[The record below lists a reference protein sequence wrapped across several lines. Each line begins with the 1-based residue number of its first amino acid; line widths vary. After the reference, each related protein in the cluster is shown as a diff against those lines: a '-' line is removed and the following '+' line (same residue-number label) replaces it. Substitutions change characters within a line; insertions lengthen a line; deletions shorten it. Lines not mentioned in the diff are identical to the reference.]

1 MLIALTI
8 VVALLVL
15 LAAGWLVVRLVVGPL
30 LRVMPDGRFSRTAG
44 RLLIE
49 RPGAADERALRES
62 EQHLALAQQAA
73 HIGSWERDRGSGLG
87 RWSDEHFR
95 LLGYEPGEV
104 EPSFEAFIVR
114 VHPDDRE
121 RIVSAAD
128 GSWESDEPLELE
140 YRLLLPDGSERLVE
154 TVSRVIRDGD
164 GKPFK
169 KLGVLTDVTERAATE
184 RALLESEQRF
194 RVVLDTMQAAVLV
207 TGPDMRPLIAN
218 RALVELL
225 GYSEQELLALARDVD
240 IVHPDDREALAR
252 LSASVRSGA
261 MPSARVQ
268 CRLARKDGSAVNVE
282 GSITPFTLDS
292 GRQGLIFEAT
302 DVTARVTAERELR
315 ESREQLTRAQ
325 DVAHLGSWNWDL
337 ETDTVWWSDQMYRL
351 HGWEPGDVPATFAS
365 LAELMSD
372 EDAARLSAM
381 LAAVARDGEPF
392 DGVTAPVERAD
403 GERLV
408 IQHQMHATRDGS
420 GTPIAVIGTAQD
432 VTELTAVD
440 EALRESEERFRVIF
454 ETAADGIA
462 LLDGTGAAMMVN
474 NAICEMLGY
483 TRDELM
489 GLSLAT
495 VIVEEDR
502 EAAFERLA
510 ARAAGDDVTPRSH
523 VRLVRKDGTRID
535 ADISASPYQLQGK
548 RLGSLLE
555 IRDVTEEL
563 ALQRQAADAAAE
575 IATILETAPDPIIR
589 IDSRGTVLRA
599 NAAVS
604 AVFGWDPEDLM
615 GRNVDVLV
623 GGVGRAEHSGYIA
636 HYAATG
642 EASTDQGLVVGRTRE
657 AVGLRRDGVEFPIEI
672 SVAEVQTPEGQPPEF
687 TGVLR
692 DVSERF
698 AAQRALEESE
708 ERFRTAFEAAQNGM
722 LLLSHEGETL
732 LENGALREMLGFQS
746 PAAREFA
753 EERGRP
759 PELGDCLSEEDL
771 KRLDDVVPEPA
782 GGSYTRQ
789 RIRVSLRSLNGT
801 MVEAEMTASEFS
813 QGGRAV
819 GSLVEVR
826 DITDQVAAERSL
838 RESEEHLQA
847 VVDTVQSGLVIRDRN
862 EQVLWFNQA
871 VCDLFGCTPEEFRSM
886 PLSELI
892 ISDDLPTV
900 RESIRG
906 GGDEHPGVTGST
918 FRGRRRDG
926 RKIAVRV
933 NATPFTQDG
942 EIVGVL
948 AELSDVTEEVQLRE
962 QLLQSQKLE
971 AMGTLVAGVSHDFNN
986 LLTAIV
992 GALDLARQEDGS
1004 SPWIERASVATDRAG
1019 QLVQQLLQFSREGD
1033 AKRGVVDLEA
1043 LGTECI
1049 DLLGQTIDRRIEL
1062 DLQSVEGPLL
1072 VWGDRGQLQQVLL
1085 NLLMNSRDAVI
1096 ERLEHGEIDGYTPE
1110 ICLLFGFATAD
1121 GKDWAEI
1128 TVQDNG
1134 IGMTPEVRDRVFD
1147 PFFTTKEVDAGTGL
1161 GLSTAYGIISDHGGS
1176 MVVDSTAGSGTTFV
1190 VRLPLS
1196 EVSEAAEEENGGTP
1210 APVAVESGSGQRV
1223 LVVDDEQAVIE
1234 VTHQVLAR
1242 GGYEVTSAMGGKSA
1256 LEMVASESFDL
1267 VLLDVNMPTPNGW
1280 QTLQELLQEDPR
1292 QRVLM
1297 VSGYA
1302 LEEEARELGAL
1313 GLLQKP
1319 FDARMLMDAVGGALA
1334 KS

>member
-1 MLIALTI
+1 
-8 VVALLVL
+8 
-15 LAAGWLVVRLVVGPL
+15 
-30 LRVMPDGRFSRTAG
+30 
-44 RLLIE
+44 
-49 RPGAADERALRES
+49 RALRES

-73 HIGSWERDRGSGLG
+73 HIGSWERPRSTGRG
-87 RWSDEHFR
+87 RWSDEQFR
-95 LLGYEPGEV
+95 MLGYEVGEV
-104 EPSFEAFIVR
+104 EPSFEAYLAR

-121 RIVSAAD
+121 RIASAGD
-128 GSWESDEPLELE
+128 GSWDSDEPLELE
-140 YRLLLPDGSERLVE
+140 ARLLLPDGSERVVQS
-154 TVSRVIRDGD
+154 VSRVIRDSG
-164 GKPFK
+164 GKPLK
-169 KLGVLTDVTERAATE
+169 KLGVHIDVTDRATAE
-184 RALLESEQRF
+184 RALLASEQRF
-194 RVVLDTMQAAVLV
+194 QVVLDTMQAAVLV
-207 TGPDMRPLIAN
+207 SGPDMRPLIAN
-218 RALVELL
+218 RALVEML
-225 GYSEQELLALARDVD
+225 GYSEQELLALGRDME
-240 IVHPDDREALAR
+240 IAHPDDREALAR
-252 LSASVRSGA
+252 MAVSVRSGA
-261 MPSARVQ
+261 MPSARLQ
-268 CRLARKDGSAVNVE
+268 CRLTRKDGSVVNVE
-282 GSITPFTLDS
+282 GSITPFMLDS
-292 GRQGLIFEAT
+292 ERKGLIFEAA
-302 DVTARVTAERELR
+302 DVTARLIAERELR
-315 ESREQLTRAQ
+315 ESREQLARAQ
-325 DVAHLGSWNWDL
+325 EVAHLGSWNWNL
-337 ETDTVWWSDQMYRL
+337 ETDDVWWSDQMYRL
-351 HGWEPGDVPATFAS
+351 HGWEPGEVPATFES
-365 LAELMSD
+365 MAELMSD
-372 EDAARLSAM
+372 EDAVRLRAT
-381 LAAVARDGEPF
+381 LVAIARDGEPF
-392 DGVTAPVERAD
+392 DGMTMPIARVD
-403 GERLV
+403 GTRLV
-408 IQHQMHATRDGS
+408 VRHQVNVTRERR
-420 GTPIAVIGTAQD
+420 GTPIMVVGTAQD
-432 VTELTAVD
+432 VTQLTDID
-440 EALRESEERFRVIF
+440 EALRESEEHFGVIF

-462 LLDGTGAAMMVN
+462 VLDGAGDAIMVN

-483 TRDELM
+483 RREELM
-489 GLSLAT
+489 GFSLAV
-495 VIVEEDR
+495 VIAEEDR
-502 EAAFERLA
+502 EAVFERLA
-510 ARAAGDDVTPRSH
+510 ARAAGEDVTPRSL
-523 VRLVRKDGTRID
+523 VQLVRKDGTRID
-535 ADISASPYQLQGK
+535 TDISASPYEQHGK
-548 RLGSLLE
+548 RLGSLLVV
-555 IRDVTEEL
+555 RDITEEL

-575 IATILETAPDPIIR
+575 IATILDTAPDPIIR
-589 IDSRGTVLRA
+589 IDSRGVILRA

-604 AVFGWDPEDLM
+604 AVFGWDPDELM
-615 GRNVDVLV
+615 GCNVDVLV
-623 GGVGRAEHSGYIA
+623 DGVERPEHADYIA
-636 HYAATG
+636 LYAETG
-642 EASTDQGLVVGRTRE
+642 EASPHRGLGVGYRRE
-657 AVGLRRDGVEFPIEI
+657 AVGRRRDGVEFPIEI
-672 SVAEVQTPEGQPPEF
+672 SVAEVQMPEGEPQEF
-687 TGVLR
+687 TSVLR

-708 ERFRTAFEAAQNGM
+708 ERFRAAFEAAQNGM

-732 LENGALREMLGFQS
+732 LENGALREMLGFHS
-746 PAAREFA
+746 LAAREFA

-782 GGSYTRQ
+782 GASYTRQ

-838 RESEEHLQA
+838 HESEEHLQA

-871 VCDLFGCTPEEFRSM
+871 VCDLFGCTPEEFRSL

-892 ISDDLPTV
+892 ISDDLPAMRDIFSRTA
-900 RESIRG
+900 G
-906 GGDEHPGVTGST
+906 GEHDGITGST

-948 AELSDVTEEVQLRE
+948 SELHDVTEEVQLRE

-992 GALDLARQEDGS
+992 GALDLARQEDGA

-1019 QLVQQLLQFSREGD
+1019 QLVQQLLQFAREGD
-1033 AKRGVVDLEA
+1033 AKRGTIDLEA
-1043 LGTECI
+1043 LGAECI

-1062 DLQSVEGPLL
+1062 SLQGLDEPLL

-1096 ERLEHGEIDGYTPE
+1096 ERLEHGEIDGYAPE
-1110 ICLLFGFATAD
+1110 IRLRFNVATTDD
-1121 GKDWAEI
+1121 GDWAEMV
-1128 TVQDNG
+1128 VQDNG
-1134 IGMTPEVRDRVFD
+1134 IGMTPEVSERVFD

-1176 MVVDSTAGSGTTFV
+1176 MVVDSTLGSGATFV

-1196 EVSEAAEEENGGTP
+1196 DASAPAEEENGSAP
-1210 APVAVESGSGQRV
+1210 APVAVGSGSGQRV

-1334 KS
+1334 QR